1 MDTAD
6 LYLIYTFIT
15 ARKQSL
21 RRLCFHVCLSF
32 HGGRAWRGRGQG
44 GMRRRGH
51 AWVVGGVHAKGGG
64 AWQERRQLQQVV
76 RILLECILVLFNVT
90 TFHTF

>member
-15 ARKQSL
+15 ARKQRL
-21 RRLCFHVCLSF
+21 RRLCFHVGPSF
-32 HGGRAWRGRGQG
+32 PGGRAWRGRGQG

-51 AWVVGGVHAKGGG
+51 AWVVGGVHAKGGCVAGETATAAGG
-64 AWQERRQLQQVV
+64 AHPTGMHSCF
-76 RILLECILVLFNVT
+76 I
-90 TFHTF
+90 

>member
-51 AWVVGGVHAKGGG
+51 AWVVGGVHAKEGGCVAG
-64 AWQERRQLQQVV
+64 ETATAAGGTHPTGMHSCF
-76 RILLECILVLFNVT
+76 I
-90 TFHTF
+90 